1 MARLMRLAEPV
12 AGHRY
17 NSNSE
22 PSYVFSP
29 PIAASADLLSR
40 GIELSPEL
48 SSQCREASAGPG
60 LLAIAHGAQIAIFAA
75 ALATGVL
82 LFYPPLRIALTSGY
96 SGTIREVH
104 RWSGRGQVL
113 LGVLLVGTWA
123 RLMHARGYGSDRDNG
138 WRAWRLTHIIF
149 ASAAALGLLASG
161 IVLSTPRSFS
171 LSIVDYSLAAH
182 LGLTALSCGVIIA
195 HALLALM
202 YPQSRL
208 FIAPIDNRDAS
219 RERPPAKT
227 ANRYDGAE

>member
-1 MARLMRLAEPV
+1 MAGRRIPIPIL
-12 AGHRY
+12 H
-17 NSNSE
+17 
-22 PSYVFSP
+22 VFSP
-29 PIAASADLLSR
+29 AVAASTNLLSR
-40 GIELSPEL
+40 RIELSPEL
-48 SSQCREASAGPG
+48 TPTRIEPSAGLR
-60 LLAIAHGAQIAIFAA
+60 LLPIVHGAQIPVFVA
-75 ALATGVL
+75 ALATGFL
-82 LFYPPLRIALTSGY
+82 LFYPALRLALTSGY

-113 LGVLLVGTWA
+113 LAVLLVGTWA

-149 ASAAALGLLASG
+149 VSAAALGLLASG

-182 LGLTALSCGVIIA
+182 LGLTALSCGVIIG
-195 HALLALM
+195 HALLALT

-208 FIAPIDNRDAS
+208 FIAPVDHRDAS

>member
-29 PIAASADLLSR
+29 PIAASAHLLSR

-48 SSQCREASAGPG
+48 SSPRREASAGPG
-60 LLAIAHGAQIAIFAA
+60 LLAIAHGAQILIFAA

-96 SGTIREVH
+96 SGTIREAH

-113 LGVLLVGTWA
+113 LAVLLVGSWA
-123 RLMHARGYGSDRDNG
+123 RLMVARRHGGDSDNV
-138 WRAWRLTHIIF
+138 WRAWRLTHVIF
-149 ASAAALGLLASG
+149 VSGAALGLLASG
-161 IVLSTPRSFS
+161 IVLSSPRSFS
-171 LSIVDYSLAAH
+171 LSLLDYSMTAH
-182 LGLTALSCGVIIA
+182 LGLTALSCAIIIG
-195 HALLALM
+195 HAFLALA
-202 YPQSRL
+202 YPHSRL
-208 FIAPIDNRDAS
+208 FIAPIDHPENHGDAS
-219 RERPPAKT
+219 RDQPIATDRKPT
-227 ANRYDGAE
+227 